1 MSALPIV
8 LAIGG
13 TAIGDEVT
21 LNTEGEVAE
30 KGKWDW
36 QVNPQAY
43 RPDDLADYG
52 GDYSAS
58 SQLHAMSETV
68 RRNELDIASAERP
81 PLVQPR

>member
-13 TAIGDEVT
+13 TAIGDEAT
-21 LNTEGEVAE
+21 LNTDGKVSE

-36 QVNPQAY
+36 QLNPQAY
-43 RPDDLADYG
+43 RPDGLADYG

-58 SQLHAMSETV
+58 SPQHAMSETV
-68 RRNELDIASAERP
+68 RRTEHDIGIG
-81 PLVQPR
+81 